1 MFRIGGL
8 IVFCG
13 LLAQTPAQQQGPPGG
28 LGPVLPSVSKP
39 TDLAGSLTGAL
50 SNGLLSG
57 GLLGNLRNL
66 PLLDILNLG
75 KNNSGGLV
83 GGLLGRLTSQLSFL
97 KNIIDVQIR
106 SPHLLELGVMQSPDG
121 HRLYVN
127 IPLDLDLDVK
137 TSLVTSLLKLD
148 VKLNI
153 TAEITAVRNENG
165 RVHLVLSDCTYAPG
179 NIKITVLDGVG
190 LLPVQILLDNLTK
203 FLNIVLPVL
212 VQGTVCPLLSNI
224 LRNLDVTL
232 VHDIADQLIHG
243 LQFVIKV

>member
-1 MFRIGGL
+1 MFQIRGL

-13 LLAQTPAQQQGPPGG
+13 LLTQTTAQLQGLPLG
-28 LGPVLPSVSKP
+28 LDPVLPLVSGP

-57 GLLGNLRNL
+57 GLLDNLRNL
-66 PLLDILNLG
+66 PLLNILNLG
-75 KNNSGGLV
+75 RDNSGGLV

-97 KNIIDVQIR
+97 KNIVDVQIR
-106 SPHLLELGVMQSPDG
+106 SPQLLELGLVQSPDG

-127 IPLDLDLDVK
+127 IPLDLGLDVK

-153 TAEITAVRNENG
+153 TAEIVAVRNENG
-165 RVHLVLSDCTYAPG
+165 RIHLILGDCTHPPG
-179 NIKITVLDGVG
+179 NIKIIVLDGVG
-190 LLPVQILLDNLTK
+190 LLPVQLLLDNLTP
-203 FLNIVLPVL
+203 FLHITLPGL
-212 VQGTVCPLLSNI
+212 VQRIVCPLLNNVLGS
-224 LRNLDVTL
+224 LDMTL
-232 VHDIADQLIHG
+232 VHDTADQLIHG